1 MTLRSIRHAIG
12 LSLLVIC
19 LKSALLQAAPPTT
32 NFVPQALSDA
42 VEEGNAAYARK
53 DYAVA
58 RKAYERVLKLDG
70 SNLMGL
76 VNLGLVESALGNKA
90 KAEETLKKAISIRL
104 ETAPAWLALGMMYM
118 DEDRSDAALAALSQ
132 AALYDPQNAR
142 TRNFLGV
149 VIGRRGWIDGAQTEL
164 RRAVEL
170 DPSYSDAHYNLAVF
184 YLQEKAPAIEL
195 ARRHYFKARE
205 LGLEKDNEMEKVFI
219 TTSPKP

>member
-42 VEEGNAAYARK
+42 VEEGNAAYEKK

-184 YLQEKAPAIEL
+184 YLQEKTPAIEL

-219 TTSPKP
+219 TSSPKP

>member
-42 VEEGNAAYARK
+42 VEEGNAAYEKK

-164 RRAVEL
+164 RCAVEL
-170 DPSYSDAHYNLAVF
+170 DPSYTDAHYNLAVF
-184 YLQEKAPAIEL
+184 YLQEKTPAIEL

>member
-1 MTLRSIRHAIG
+1 MTLQFFRHALGVSSLG
-12 LSLLVIC
+12 LC
-19 LKSALLQAAPPTT
+19 LMGGSIHAATPPKE
-32 NFVPQALSDA
+32 FVPQALSDA
-42 VEEGNAAYARK
+42 VAEGNAAYEKK

-58 RKAYERVLKLDG
+58 RKAYERVLKLDA

-76 VNLGLVESALGNKA
+76 VNLGMVESALGNKA

-132 AALYDPQNAR
+132 AALYDPKSAR

-149 VIGRRGWIDGAQTEL
+149 IIGRRGWIDGAQTEL

-170 DPSYSDAHYNLAVF
+170 DPSYTDAHYNLAVF
-184 YLQEKAPAIEL
+184 YLQEKPPAIEL

-205 LGLEKDNEMEKVFI
+205 LGLEKDEAMEKVFKS
-219 TTSPKP
+219 TSPKP

>member
-170 DPSYSDAHYNLAVF
+170 DPSYTDAHYNLAVF

>member
-32 NFVPQALSDA
+32 NFIPQVLSDA

-58 RKAYERVLKLDG
+58 RKAYERVLNLDV

-170 DPSYSDAHYNLAVF
+170 DPSYTDAHYNLAVF
-184 YLQEKAPAIEL
+184 YLQEKTPAIEL

-205 LGLEKDNEMEKVFI
+205 LGLEKDNAMEKVFI

>member
-90 KAEETLKKAISIRL
+90 KADETLKKAISIRL

>member
-90 KAEETLKKAISIRL
+90 KADETLKKAISIRL

-170 DPSYSDAHYNLAVF
+170 DPSYTDAHYNLAVF

>member
-170 DPSYSDAHYNLAVF
+170 DPSYADAHYNLAVF
-184 YLQEKAPAIEL
+184 YLQEKTPAIEL

>member
-12 LSLLVIC
+12 LCLLVIC

-170 DPSYSDAHYNLAVF
+170 DPSYTDAHYNLAVF

>member
-32 NFVPQALSDA
+32 NFIPQALSDA

-58 RKAYERVLKLDG
+58 RKAYERVLKLDV

-170 DPSYSDAHYNLAVF
+170 DPSYTDAHYNLAVF
-184 YLQEKAPAIEL
+184 YLQEKTPAIEL

-205 LGLEKDNEMEKVFI
+205 LGLEKDNAMEKVFI

>member
-42 VEEGNAAYARK
+42 VEEGNAAYEKK

-170 DPSYSDAHYNLAVF
+170 DPSYADAHYNLAVF
-184 YLQEKAPAIEL
+184 YLQEKTPAIEL

-219 TTSPKP
+219 TSSPKP

>member
-58 RKAYERVLKLDG
+58 RKAYERVLNLDV

-170 DPSYSDAHYNLAVF
+170 DPSYTDAHYNLAVF
-184 YLQEKAPAIEL
+184 YLQEKTPAIEL

-205 LGLEKDNEMEKVFI
+205 LGLEKDNAMEKVFI

>member
-1 MTLRSIRHAIG
+1 MILQTIRHALG
-12 LSLLVIC
+12 LFLLVMR
-19 LKSALLQAAPPTT
+19 LKCTLLHAASPAKD
-32 NFVPQALSDA
+32 FVPQALLDA
-42 VEEGNAAYARK
+42 VAEGNAAYEKK

-76 VNLGLVESALGNKA
+76 VNLGMVESALGNKA
-90 KAEETLKKAISIRL
+90 KAEETLKKAISLRL

-132 AALYDPQNAR
+132 AALYDPKNAR

-170 DPSYSDAHYNLAVF
+170 DPSYTDAHYNLAVF
-184 YLQEKAPAIEL
+184 YLQEKPPAIEL

-205 LGLEKDNEMEKVFI
+205 LGLENDDAMEKVFK

>member
-42 VEEGNAAYARK
+42 VEEGNAAYEKK

-90 KAEETLKKAISIRL
+90 KVEETLKKAISIRL

-170 DPSYSDAHYNLAVF
+170 DPSYADAHYNLAVF
-184 YLQEKAPAIEL
+184 YLQEKTPAIEL

-219 TTSPKP
+219 TSSPKP

>member
-12 LSLLVIC
+12 LCLLVIC

-170 DPSYSDAHYNLAVF
+170 DPSYTDAHYNLAVF
-184 YLQEKAPAIEL
+184 YLQEKTPAIEL

>member
-42 VEEGNAAYARK
+42 VEEGNAAYEKK

-90 KAEETLKKAISIRL
+90 KADETLKKAISIRL

>member
-1 MTLRSIRHAIG
+1 MTPRLFRHALGISLTGICIMVG
-12 LSLLVIC
+12 LLH
-19 LKSALLQAAPPTT
+19 AAPPAKD
-32 NFVPQALSDA
+32 FVPQALSDA
-42 VEEGNAAYARK
+42 VAEGNAAYERK

-58 RKAYERVLKLDG
+58 RKAYERVLKLDS

-76 VNLGLVESALGNKA
+76 VNLGMVESALSNKA

-132 AALYDPQNAR
+132 AALYDPKSAR
-142 TRNFLGV
+142 THNFLGV
-149 VIGRRGWIDGAQTEL
+149 VIGRRGWVDGAQAEL

-170 DPSYSDAHYNLAVF
+170 DPSYTDAHYNLAVF
-184 YLQEKAPAIEL
+184 YLQEKPPAIEL

-205 LGLEKDNEMEKVFI
+205 LGLEKDEAMEKVFKS
-219 TTSPKP
+219 TTPKP

>member
-1 MTLRSIRHAIG
+1 MTLQFFRHALG
-12 LSLLVIC
+12 VSLLGLC
-19 LKSALLQAAPPTT
+19 LMGGLIHAAPPPKE
-32 NFVPQALSDA
+32 FGPQALSDA
-42 VEEGNAAYARK
+42 VAEGNAAYEKK

-58 RKAYERVLKLDG
+58 RKAYERVLKLDA

-76 VNLGLVESALGNKA
+76 VNLGMVDSALGNKA

-118 DEDRSDAALAALSQ
+118 DEDRSDAALAALAQ
-132 AALYDPQNAR
+132 AALYDPKSAR

-170 DPSYSDAHYNLAVF
+170 DPSYTDAHYNLAVF
-184 YLQEKAPAIEL
+184 YLQEKPPAIEL

-205 LGLEKDNEMEKVFI
+205 LGLEKDEAMEKVFKS
-219 TTSPKP
+219 TTPKP

>member
-170 DPSYSDAHYNLAVF
+170 DPSYTDAHYNLAVF
-184 YLQEKAPAIEL
+184 YLQEKTPAIEL

>member
-12 LSLLVIC
+12 LCLLVIC

-42 VEEGNAAYARK
+42 VEEGNAAYEKK

-90 KAEETLKKAISIRL
+90 KAEETLKKAISLRL

-170 DPSYSDAHYNLAVF
+170 DPSYTDAHYNLAVF
-184 YLQEKAPAIEL
+184 YLQEKPPAIEL

-205 LGLEKDNEMEKVFI
+205 LGLEKDEAMEKAFKS
-219 TTSPKP
+219 TTSKP

>member
-32 NFVPQALSDA
+32 NFIPQALSDA
-42 VEEGNAAYARK
+42 VEEGNAAYTRK

-58 RKAYERVLKLDG
+58 RKAYERVLKLDC

-149 VIGRRGWIDGAQTEL
+149 VIGRRGWIDGAQSEL

-170 DPSYSDAHYNLAVF
+170 DPSYTDAHYNLAVF
-184 YLQEKAPAIEL
+184 YLQEKTPTIEL

-205 LGLEKDNEMEKVFI
+205 LGLEKDNAMEKVFI

>member
-12 LSLLVIC
+12 LCLLVIC

>member
-19 LKSALLQAAPPTT
+19 LKSALLQAAPPIT
-32 NFVPQALSDA
+32 NFIPQALSDA

-58 RKAYERVLKLDG
+58 RKAYERVLKLDV

-132 AALYDPQNAR
+132 AALYDPKKRPHAKLPWCR
-142 TRNFLGV
+142 HRSSWLD
-149 VIGRRGWIDGAQTEL
+149 RR
-164 RRAVEL
+164 
-170 DPSYSDAHYNLAVF
+170 SSD
-184 YLQEKAPAIEL
+184 
-195 ARRHYFKARE
+195 R
-205 LGLEKDNEMEKVFI
+205 
-219 TTSPKP
+219 TSPSCRARSLLYRRSLQSRCFLPSGKSSRHRTCPSPLFQSPRTWS

>member
-12 LSLLVIC
+12 LCLLVIC

-76 VNLGLVESALGNKA
+76 VNLGMVESALGNKA

>member
-12 LSLLVIC
+12 LCLLVIC

-184 YLQEKAPAIEL
+184 YLQEKTPAIEL

>member
-53 DYAVA
+53 DFAVA

-170 DPSYSDAHYNLAVF
+170 DPSYTDAHYNLAVF
-184 YLQEKAPAIEL
+184 YLQEKTPAIEL

-205 LGLEKDNEMEKVFI
+205 LGLEKDNAMEKVFI

>member
-1 MTLRSIRHAIG
+1 MGGLLHAA
-12 LSLLVIC
+12 SPA
-19 LKSALLQAAPPTT
+19 KD
-32 NFVPQALSDA
+32 FVPQALSDA
-42 VEEGNAAYARK
+42 VAEGNAAYERK

-58 RKAYERVLKLDG
+58 RKAYERVLKLDS

-76 VNLGLVESALGNKA
+76 VNLGMVESALGNKA

-132 AALYDPQNAR
+132 AALYDPKSAR
-142 TRNFLGV
+142 THNFLGV
-149 VIGRRGWIDGAQTEL
+149 VIGRRGWVDGAQAEL

-170 DPSYSDAHYNLAVF
+170 DPSYTDAHYNLAVF
-184 YLQEKAPAIEL
+184 YLQEKPPAIEL

-205 LGLEKDNEMEKVFI
+205 LGLEKDDAMEKVFKS
-219 TTSPKP
+219 TTPKP